1 MAVVI
6 PIVSEFDGKGLSR
19 AVKEFQQLEGAGEKA
34 QFALKKAAVPAA
46 AALAGVA
53 VAITDMTKAAV
64 EDQKA
69 QLLLAQAIE
78 QNTLQGKA
86 AVTAAEAFIE
96 KTMMSAAV
104 ADDELRPA
112 LAQLV
117 QTTGHLEY
125 SQELLNTALDVSA
138 ATGTDL
144 ATVTDAMSK
153 AAVGN
158 TKALGNL
165 VPAVRET
172 IKEGASLDEVMQILS
187 SSMGGAA
194 TIAANSAEGQ
204 IKRLSITISET
215 KESIGA
221 AFLPI
226 LERLLPKLQQ
236 LALFVQNNTGL
247 ITTLLVVIGSL
258 SAAILALNAAMK
270 VYAATMVV
278 VDLATK
284 ALTASN
290 IGLGASFASTAS
302 KAALFS
308 VAIASVAISFE
319 GLRKDGLW
327 KDLAGRIAEFV
338 NIGISGLELLA
349 NSAVTA
355 VNMINKAFNALLPG
369 NPFDMLDPAK
379 LPRFSTTP
387 FGQAFESSKPGAA
400 GGGVTAGPDLLER
413 ALMRPVVPDVPLA
426 VVPPVKG
433 GGGGGS
439 RAGGGAGIG
448 LGEGMVGIL
457 PIDEG
462 FSGGGGGGIG
472 AAPGN
477 EMLLDGMTG
486 GVTVIV
492 NAAIAE
498 ATLADKIVDAL
509 TTYTRRSGPLQL
521 EIA

>member
-19 AVKEFQQLEGAGEKA
+19 AITEFKQLEGAGEKA

-96 KTMMSAAV
+96 ATMMSAAV

-204 IKRLSITISET
+204 MKRLSITISET

-236 LALFVQNNTGL
+236 FAMFVQKNTGL
-247 ITTLLVVIGSL
+247 VTGLLIAVGALAGAILTANAAIKVITAAQLLLNLAMAANPIGLVITAVAALVAGFMLLVKTTGGVKEAFIAMGNFVIGVFENIVNSFNNM
-258 SAAILALNAAMK
+258 LNLIIK
-270 VYAATMVV
+270 
-278 VDLATK
+278 
-284 ALTASN
+284 
-290 IGLGASFASTAS
+290 
-302 KAALFS
+302 
-308 VAIASVAISFE
+308 
-319 GLRKDGLW
+319 
-327 KDLAGRIAEFV
+327 
-338 NIGISGLELLA
+338 GI
-349 NSAVTA
+349 N
-355 VNMINKAFNALLPG
+355 LLPG
-369 NPFDMLDPAK
+369 VEIPFIPKLE
-379 LPRFSTTP
+379 LPRI
-387 FGQAFESSKPGAA
+387 A
-400 GGGVTAGPDLLER
+400 GGGGSSAAVGTGGGATAGPDLLER

-462 FSGGGGGGIG
+462 FMGGGGGGFG

-477 EMLLDGMTG
+477 EALLDGMTG
-486 GVTVIV
+486 GITVVV

-509 TTYTRRSGPLQL
+509 TTYNRRSGPLQL